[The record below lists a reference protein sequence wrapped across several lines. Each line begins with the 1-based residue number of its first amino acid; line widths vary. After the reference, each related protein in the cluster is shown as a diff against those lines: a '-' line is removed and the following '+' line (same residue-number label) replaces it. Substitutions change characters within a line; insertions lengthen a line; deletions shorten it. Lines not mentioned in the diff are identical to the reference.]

1 VIAAEDAKESLF
13 YLATG
18 PLAAILLGLA
28 LMPLRGL
35 TPASNLSFAFMA
47 LTIVVAEFGGRWA
60 ATATALVSAL
70 SLDFFLTQP
79 YLRLAI
85 EDNHDVIA
93 FSGLAVCGLIAATL
107 GSHRGERITA
117 LRTVQRH
124 RDLLRSI
131 LRNWD
136 GSAPI
141 GPQLTAVLRAARK
154 VFPLA
159 AAVVRDGR
167 GRLVASCEPA
177 DGLRGVPDSIL
188 DADTLLL
195 DAPTAKGEH
204 RRWNPALPDEGGRI
218 ALRSGTR
225 TLGWL
230 DVWGDRT
237 SASLESRRALSDLA
251 RLLAILVA
259 GAASTTL
266 SPSVVGS

>member
-1 VIAAEDAKESLF
+1 VEDAEESLF
-13 YLATG
+13 YLAAG

-28 LMPLRGL
+28 LTPLRGL

-93 FSGLAVCGLIAATL
+93 FAGLAVCGLIAATL
-107 GSHRGERITA
+107 GSHRGERIAA
-117 LRTVQRH
+117 LRSVQRH

-131 LRNWD
+131 LRDWD
-136 GSAPI
+136 VSAPI
-141 GPQLTAVLRAARK
+141 GPQLTVVLRAARE

-159 AAVVRDGR
+159 AAVVRDDR

-177 DGLRGVPDSIL
+177 DGLREVPNSVL
-188 DADTLLL
+188 DTDTLLP
-195 DAPTAKGEH
+195 DAPSAQSEY
-204 RRWNPALPDEGGRI
+204 RRWNAALPGEGGRI

-225 TLGWL
+225 SLAWL
-230 DVWGDRT
+230 DIWGNGT
-237 SASLESRRALSDLA
+237 SASLESRHALSDLA
-251 RLLAILVA
+251 RLVAVLAA
-259 GAASTTL
+259 GAASTAP
-266 SPSVVGS
+266 SPSAVRP